1 METME
6 STSWENDE
14 TPLHFIS
21 RHQPEGLAALVV
33 DESESCSLKVGSQLF
48 VPLQHLFSNS
58 HLTIDPW
65 YQRLWKSIT
74 RIFRF
79 GEKETFTHVDMI
91 ECMDGKPLSD
101 KSIQD
106 CLSNNQPSLPE
117 KNLPWPIE
125 EDEESVKDSIDGE
138 SAKEEP
144 ESVLETCT

>member
-1 METME
+1 MDGYQGDDPKKYVELFRYDAE
-6 STSWENDE
+6 DARGK
-14 TPLHFIS
+14 HI
-21 RHQPEGLAALVV
+21 RVV
-33 DESESCSLKVGSQLF
+33 RLLYRYMSLKVGSQLF

-106 CLSNNQPSLPE
+106 FLSNNQPSLPE
-117 KNLPWPIE
+117 KNLPWPIK

>member
-6 STSWENDE
+6 STSWANDE

-33 DESESCSLKVGSQLF
+33 DESEY
-48 VPLQHLFSNS
+48 
-58 HLTIDPW
+58 PW

-91 ECMDGKPLSD
+91 DCMDGKPLSD

-106 CLSNNQPSLPE
+106 FLSNNQPSLPE
-117 KNLPWPIE
+117 KNFPWPINK
-125 EDEESVKDSIDGE
+125 DEESVKDSIDGE